1 MSFETFKTETKK
13 EEKKKEE
20 KKKIRE
26 IRTIESENVEIKKL
40 SLDDLEDAVRLLTSN
55 GFEVTKKEVEHVI
68 KDNLSFGAYVGRRL
82 IGIGLGWAASF
93 DINKVIIV
101 DGIPNS
107 IYLEDVVLSL
117 AFEGTG
123 IRSMLLKA
131 RESEGIERKFNY
143 SIAYI
148 SEDLPMGE
156 LEDYIKERGKK
167 LTQLYMLEKYQFFD
181 TKNGILA
188 VKVF

>member
-1 MSFETFKTETKK
+1 MTFEKFKTETKK
-13 EEKKKEE
+13 EEKKQEE
-20 KKKIRE
+20 KKRIPE

-40 SLDDLEDAVRLLTSN
+40 YLEDSEDAMKLLMLN
-55 GFEVTKKEVEHVI
+55 GFEVTKKEVEHIV
-68 KDNLSFGAYVGRRL
+68 KDNLSFGAYVGRQL
-82 IGIGLGWAASF
+82 VGVGLGWAACF
-93 DINKVIIV
+93 DIKKVIIV

-123 IRSMLLKA
+123 IRSMLLKS
-131 RESEGIERKFNY
+131 REQEGLIRKFQY

-167 LTQLYMLEKYQFFD
+167 LTQMYMLEKYQFFE
-181 TKNGILA
+181 TKHGILA